1 MENSI
6 RIESVDV
13 AKKEI
18 EQNTKALV
26 ARATKFTITDPA
38 SLQKSSG
45 VLSDIAAAKKKA
57 NAVRFSLTKPLDE
70 SKKRIMALFS
80 PFIDQF
86 DKATGI
92 IKDKVRNYYFIEE
105 EKAKK
110 AEKERLIAEIKREE
124 EIKKAEEEDRK
135 PEPAIVEIPAVPEV
149 KAPEKTVRG
158 VAGGSMT
165 VKKVWKFEIINPNQV
180 PKEYWEI
187 NESLIREAVRNGARQ
202 IEGIRIYED
211 KVVSVR

>member
-1 MENSI
+1 MAENSI
-6 RIESVDV
+6 RIESVD
-13 AKKEI
+13 AQKKEI
-18 EQNTKALV
+18 EQNTVALV

-45 VLSDIAAAKKKA
+45 ILSEIAAEKKKA
-57 NAVRFSLTKPLDE
+57 NAIRFSLTKPLDE

-92 IKDKVRNYYFIEE
+92 IKDKVREYYFVEE
-105 EKAKK
+105 EKRRK
-110 AEKERLIAEIKREE
+110 AEKERLLAEAKREE
-124 EIKKAEEEDRK
+124 EIKKAQEEDR
-135 PEPAIVEIPAVPEV
+135 EPVVEETPAVPEV
-149 KAPEKTVRG
+149 KVPEKTVKG

-165 VKKVWKFEIINPNQV
+165 VKSHWVFEIIDEKLIPL
-180 PKEYWEI
+180 EYRVVSEKLI
-187 NESLIREAVRNGARQ
+187 NEAIRQGLHE
-202 IEGIRIYED
+202 IPGIRIYQD